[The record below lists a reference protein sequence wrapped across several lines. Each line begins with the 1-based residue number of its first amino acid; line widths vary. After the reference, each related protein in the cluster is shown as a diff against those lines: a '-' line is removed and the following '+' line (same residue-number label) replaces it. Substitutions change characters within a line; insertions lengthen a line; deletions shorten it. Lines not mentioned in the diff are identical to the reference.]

1 MKKNK
6 KRLLIS
12 TLVLFVVWSCVTIY
26 IIFNDKK
33 NINEEKIL
41 GFESVAV
48 INNLNVK
55 VGEDFYVKNEGN
67 KLVIY
72 DFNDNVIS
80 DYLEEFT
87 NYEIID
93 KKFIKVSNKNNKKII
108 NKNGDILAKGTNIN
122 VASNNKYILVDNA
135 IYDGNM
141 NKIYVLDFT
150 GDFEYTAEFGNDLL
164 IIESYKKGSKSI
176 VVDLIDKKVLWSN
189 FDNSTSYNNE
199 EGMTYLRF
207 TINNKGYLIDTR
219 TKQVLYENITYDN
232 TTYEG
237 YNTFTYN
244 NNIYYID
251 GDIIYKDNTKINN
264 KYEMSKDT
272 CELGYK
278 LKENKNSIVVDKCMY
293 VYKVLFDD
301 AILGIDA
308 DNYIL
313 FYKGKEI
320 NGGEITLEG
329 DYIKVAASF
338 DLLGDGT
345 TYKYYDKSLNQ
356 LNIDENVNISYL
368 TNNVYSG
375 YDYLKYK
382 FYFLDKNLNEILD
395 EFYNIDCYYN
405 GYCDVFKNAN
415 EHYLYKDGKKIIDE
429 TFANIKIDDEQ
440 IILETLYKTYVIKL
454 GNNKIKKIN
463 FNIDYN
469 IDLDDIIDR
478 YDLKNIEIKINK
490 NEELFKKCA
499 YIVENNDMLLDY
511 KKEVYNIFEIVVDN
525 KEFLDEFYFLHKLGY
540 LNINKADVL
549 QNGKAAGTYQD
560 FDTRIDLTTDEDKV
574 IYHELIHFVD
584 YSFNNKTSTTLYKC
598 DGKVD
603 VYEAIPNIPDGCE
616 YVSILYTNYITEA
629 GAEAF
634 TSKYFTKNIGAYNL
648 GTFYLD
654 ALEYIYGT
662 NEVNKWY
669 FNDDNYFV
677 KVLYDEFNDE
687 KKVMH
692 ILEALSDTTSLD
704 ETYKYT
710 GELLDILIDLYKKN
724 IAEDYL
730 SDKKFVL
737 LLRPMLDFMNANT
750 SKYYKELNSLD
761 INLDILNSI
770 KEETNYEYY
779 SSYVVP
785 IIINDKIYISWY
797 VWNSSGENDI
807 IWIDF
812 DFTKYEV
819 KDYVLV
825 SENKK

>member
-26 IIFNDKK
+26 IILNDKK
-33 NINEEKIL
+33 NINEEKEL
-41 GFESVAV
+41 GFESVMV

-93 KKFIKVSNKNNKKII
+93 KKFIKVTNKNNKKII
-108 NKNGDILAKGTNIN
+108 NKNGDILAKGTNLN

-189 FDNSTSYNNE
+189 FDNFTSYNNE

-251 GDIIYKDNTKINN
+251 GDIIYKDNTKIDN
-264 KYEMSKDT
+264 KYEMVKDN

-278 LKENKNSIVVDKCMY
+278 LKDNKNNIVVDKCMY

-313 FYKGKEI
+313 FYKDNEI
-320 NGGEITLEG
+320 SGGEITLEG
-329 DYIKVAASF
+329 DYIKVAAAF

-345 TYKYYDKSLNQ
+345 TYKYYDKSLKQ

-395 EFYNIDCYYN
+395 EFYNIDCYNN
-405 GYCDVFKNAN
+405 GYCDVYENAN
-415 EHYLYKDGKKIIDE
+415 KHYLYKDGKKVIDE
-429 TFANIKIDDEQ
+429 TFVNIKINDEQ

-478 YDLKNIEIKINK
+478 YDLKNIELKINK
-490 NEELFKKCA
+490 NEDLFKKYA
-499 YIVENNDMLLDY
+499 YIVENNNMLLDY
-511 KKEVYNIFEIVVDN
+511 KKEVYDIFEIVMDN
-525 KEFLDEFYFLHKLGY
+525 KDYLDEFYFLHKLGY
-540 LNINKADVL
+540 LNIVEDDVL
-549 QNGKAAGTYQD
+549 QGGKAAGTYQD
-560 FDTRIDLTTDEDKV
+560 YDTRIDLTSNENRV
-574 IYHELIHFVD
+574 IYHELIHFID
-584 YSFNNKTSTTLYKC
+584 YSISNNPSTTLYKC
-598 DGKVD
+598 DNKVD
-603 VYEAIPNIPDGCE
+603 VYGAVPNIPDGCD
-616 YVSILYTNYITEA
+616 YVSIVYSNFIMEA
-629 GAEAF
+629 GAESF
-634 TSKYFTKNIGAYNL
+634 TAKYFTKKVTAYNF

-654 ALEYIYGT
+654 ALEYIYGSST
-662 NEVNKWY
+662 LNKWY
-669 FNDDNYFV
+669 YGDANYFV

-687 KKVMH
+687 KTVMK
-692 ILEALSDTTSLD
+692 ILEALKDTTSLD
-704 ETYKYT
+704 VTYKYT
-710 GELLDILIDLYKKN
+710 GYLLDTLIDLYKMN
-724 IAEDYL
+724 IGKDYL
-730 SDKKFVL
+730 NDKKFVFL
-737 LLRPMLDFMNANT
+737 LKPMLDFMNADD
-750 SKYYKELNSLD
+750 SKYYKELND
-761 INLDILNSI
+761 INSKYEFLDNL
-770 KEETNYEYY
+770 KEEIGYEYF
-779 SSYVVP
+779 SNYVEP
-785 IIINDKIYISWY
+785 IIKNDKMYLSWS
-797 VWNSSGENDI
+797 VWNASNSQSAVV
-807 IWIDF
+807 WIDY
-812 DFTKYEV
+812 DFTKDEI
-819 KDYVLV
+819 KDYIVIPG
-825 SENKK
+825 K

>member
-26 IIFNDKK
+26 IILNDKK
-33 NINEEKIL
+33 NINEEKEL
-41 GFESVAV
+41 GFESVMV

-93 KKFIKVSNKNNKKII
+93 KKFIKVTNKNNKKII
-108 NKNGDILAKGTNIN
+108 NKNGDILAKGTNLN

-189 FDNSTSYNNE
+189 FDNFTSYNNE

-251 GDIIYKDNTKINN
+251 GDIIYKDNTKIDN
-264 KYEMSKDT
+264 KYEMVKDN

-278 LKENKNSIVVDKCMY
+278 LKDNKNNIVVDKCMY

-313 FYKGKEI
+313 FYKDNEI
-320 NGGEITLEG
+320 SGGEITLEG
-329 DYIKVAASF
+329 DYIKVAAAF

-345 TYKYYDKSLNQ
+345 TYKYYDKSLKQ

-395 EFYNIDCYYN
+395 EFYNIDCYNN
-405 GYCDVFKNAN
+405 GYCDVYENAN
-415 EHYLYKDGKKIIDE
+415 KHYLYKDGKKVIDE
-429 TFANIKIDDEQ
+429 TFVNIKINDEQ

-478 YDLKNIEIKINK
+478 YDLKNIELKINK
-490 NEELFKKCA
+490 NEDLFKKYA
-499 YIVENNDMLLDY
+499 YIVENNNMLLDY
-511 KKEVYNIFEIVVDN
+511 KKEVYDIFEIVMDN
-525 KEFLDEFYFLHKLGY
+525 KDYLDEFYFLHKLGY
-540 LNINKADVL
+540 LNIVEDDVL
-549 QNGKAAGTYQD
+549 QGGKAAGTYQD
-560 FDTRIDLTTDEDKV
+560 YDTRIDLTSNENRV
-574 IYHELIHFVD
+574 IYHELIHFID
-584 YSFNNKTSTTLYKC
+584 YSISNNPSTTLYKC
-598 DGKVD
+598 DNKVD
-603 VYEAIPNIPDGCE
+603 VYGAVPNIPDGCD
-616 YVSILYTNYITEA
+616 YVSIVYSNFIMEA
-629 GAEAF
+629 GAESF
-634 TSKYFTKNIGAYNL
+634 TAKYFTKKVTAYNF

-654 ALEYIYGT
+654 ALEYIYGSST
-662 NEVNKWY
+662 LNKWY
-669 FNDDNYFV
+669 YGDANYFV

-687 KKVMH
+687 QTVMK
-692 ILEALSDTTSLD
+692 ILEALKDTTSLD
-704 ETYKYT
+704 VTYKYT
-710 GELLDILIDLYKKN
+710 GYLLDTLIDLYKMN
-724 IAEDYL
+724 IGKDYL
-730 SDKKFVL
+730 NDKKFVFL
-737 LLRPMLDFMNANT
+737 LKPMLDFMNADD
-750 SKYYKELNSLD
+750 SKYYKELND
-761 INLDILNSI
+761 INSKYEFLDNL
-770 KEETNYEYY
+770 KEEIGYEYF
-779 SSYVVP
+779 SNYVEP
-785 IIINDKIYISWY
+785 IIKNDKMYLSWS
-797 VWNSSGENDI
+797 VWNASNSQSAVV
-807 IWIDF
+807 WIDY
-812 DFTKYEV
+812 DFTKDEI
-819 KDYVLV
+819 KDYIVIPG
-825 SENKK
+825 K